1 MASLLLQ
8 SYRHWAAT
16 VRVAPVIALAVT
28 TAVRQPFR
36 PESSSPLLNV

>member
-8 SYRHWAAT
+8 SCRHSAAT

-28 TAVRQPFR
+28 TAVLECIPTASQT
-36 PESSSPLLNV
+36 